1 VGTVAATGPTG
12 TPTVTN
18 SGTSS
23 AAVFDFVLQQGP
35 TGPTGPTG
43 ADGNYIVSEDAP
55 TGPTFPAPIEGD
67 AWFDSVNGKFYV
79 YYDSYWVEIS
89 ANKIG
94 ATGPTGPTGPTGSS
108 GIIFATGPII
118 NYGTST
124 SAILG
129 IDLSNI
135 APISSPSF
143 TGPVT
148 GTPAEGTLALATTGF
163 GYMGIPQ
170 STDATTTGAYTI
182 TAADAGEHIYA
193 SATRTITIPANS
205 SVELPVGTT
214 IILIAGAGATMTIA
228 IDTDTLLIAGSGVGG
243 AGTSRTLASHSIA
256 TIIKA
261 TSTLWYVSGNG
272 LS

>member
-1 VGTVAATGPTG
+1 L
-12 TPTVTN
+12 
-18 SGTSS
+18 SG
-23 AAVFDFVLQQGP
+23 LKGIP
-35 TGPTGPTG
+35 G
-43 ADGNYIVSEDAP
+43 ADGVYEVSATAP
-55 TGPTFPAPIEGD
+55 SSPVEGD
-67 AWFDSVNGKFYV
+67 TWFDSVNGKFYV

-94 ATGPTGPTGPTGSS
+94 ATGPTGSS
-108 GIIFATGPII
+108 GIISVTGPIT
-118 NYGTST
+118 NSGTST
-124 SAILG
+124 EAIIGL
-129 IDLSNI
+129 
-135 APISSPSF
+135 
-143 TGPVT
+143 
-148 GTPAEGTLALATTGF
+148 GTPDEATIATAANGF

-170 STDATTTGAYTI
+170 STDATTTGDYTI

-214 IILIAGAGATMTIA
+214 IILIAGAEATMTIA